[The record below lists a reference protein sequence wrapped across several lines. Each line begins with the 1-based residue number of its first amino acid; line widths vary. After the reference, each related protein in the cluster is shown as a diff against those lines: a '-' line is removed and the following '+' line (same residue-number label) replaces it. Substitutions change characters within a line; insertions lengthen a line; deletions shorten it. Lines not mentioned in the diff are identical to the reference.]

1 MPKTVTPEVAG
12 FIFFALAL
20 MVLATVGGM
29 RVATKA
35 GYPAWV
41 SLLFLLPVVDLVVLL
56 VVAFSKWPVERRL
69 EQATRY
75 RASAQSLGGLA
86 SPALAGRAQEPS
98 YWGRPQPARPS
109 WDPLKVR
116 L

>member
-1 MPKTVTPEVAG
+1 MGFVASLQQG
-12 FIFFALAL
+12 VWPPRARRRQGSYSRGNIARRAGARQGLA
-20 MVLATVGGM
+20 AAVGGM

-41 SLLFLLPVVDLVVLL
+41 SLLFLVPVVDLVVLL

-75 RASAQSLGGLA
+75 RPSAQA
-86 SPALAGRAQEPS
+86 FV
-98 YWGRPQPARPS
+98 QPR
-109 WDPLKVR
+109 LTLVR
-116 L
+116 